1 LTWKDWNESFGE
13 TNKDSSPRKVS
24 VSMAKSLKGSKKLA
38 ALLSDESVDDVEY
51 VSPFTIWNDTGYPL
65 NVDPYI
71 IGTHMK
77 GISCKKK
84 LRLLPGE
91 QQDLLMEWNID
102 RIFDVNTKESVLE
115 RMKISVWLEHP
126 IYGTV
131 SISNMDI
138 HNFGTK
144 KRRLEFKPK
153 KEFSIICN
161 VFNYKKKKLVRF
173 SSPIVIKNSLPKG
186 VIVSII
192 INIVVICLDPNL
204 WRGWYFMDSIRHC
217 FRIFSSFTI

>member
-1 LTWKDWNESFGE
+1 MLSVAH
-13 TNKDSSPRKVS
+13 SIS
-24 VSMAKSLKGSKKLA
+24 VSHSLTRSQKMA
-38 ALLSDESVDDVEY
+38 ALLSDENMNDVEY
-51 VSPFTIWNDTGYPL
+51 ISPFTIWNDTGYPL
-65 NVDPYI
+65 NVEPYM

-77 GISCKKK
+77 GISFKKK
-84 LRLLPGE
+84 LRLVPGE

-102 RIFDVNTKESVLE
+102 RIFEASTKESVLE

-131 SISNMDI
+131 PISHMDI

-144 KRRLEFKPK
+144 KRKLEFKPK

-173 SSPIVIKNSLPKG
+173 SSPIVIKNSLPKN
-186 VIVSII
+186 VIVSIS
-192 INIVVICLDPNL
+192 N
-204 WRGWYFMDSIRHC
+204 
-217 FRIFSSFTI
+217 